1 MAEDALLTRDC
12 AAMAPLNGI
21 AELLVHIR
29 EAGGERFDPSGWH
42 YLDSL
47 AKRALE
53 QNDGAR
59 HLLEAKVE
67 RAIVAFSERLNAAR
81 SSAAALLESACS
93 QHPTAASELKELFAN
108 NDFKGLRRQCARLEA
123 RRPCA
128 ALAELVWQLEP
139 ASESVPG
146 KAPQPAAA
154 RINEVHAPTLELK
167 TVRES
172 RASWARM
179 SVDKQLAKA
188 MDQAPQNAGP
198 INSHMLILR
207 SLAMMRDISPD
218 YLSHIVTYID
228 TLVSLDPGE
237 TETPVKKK
245 KAVTTKAAK
254 PAKALK
260 K

>member
-1 MAEDALLTRDC
+1 MAEDAHLARDC
-12 AAMAPLNGI
+12 AATAPLNGI
-21 AELLVHIR
+21 AELLVRMR

-42 YLDSL
+42 YLDRL
-47 AKRALE
+47 AKRAME

-59 HLLEAKVE
+59 HILEAKVE
-67 RAIVAFSERLNAAR
+67 REIASFSQRLNMAR

-93 QHPTAASELKELFAN
+93 QHPTAASELEDLFAN

-123 RRPCA
+123 RKPYA
-128 ALAELVWQLEP
+128 ALAELVRQLEP
-139 ASESVPG
+139 APDSAPG
-146 KAPQPAAA
+146 KAPGSAAA

-237 TETPVKKK
+237 AEAPVKKK
-245 KAVTTKAAK
+245 KVVTAKAAK
-254 PAKALK
+254 PAKPLRK
-260 K
+260 